1 MIRVGALARVPSL
14 IFLLAILMSAPPALS
29 QWSAAVNLGPSI
41 NTQYSE
47 LHLAIS
53 ADELLLPTA
62 REALAAMISGSPSVL
77 LEMAIG
83 NPRQISDP
91 VSTPNSPRWGRSYPS
106 MNTNS
111 SCVPLG
117 ASTNHFSTSTRPFVP
132 TSPTTLI
139 GIRQ

>member
-53 ADELLLPTA
+53 ADELSLFFASDRPGGFGGDDLWLAQRSA
-62 REALAAMISGSPSVL
+62 RNGNWEPATNLGSGFNTQFTEVGPFLSLDEHQLFFASDRPDGFGSNDFY
-77 LEMAIG
+77 MTT
-83 NPRQISDP
+83 RQ
-91 VSTPNSPRWGRSYPS
+91 
-106 MNTNS
+106 
-111 SCVPLG
+111 
-117 ASTNHFSTSTRPFVP
+117 
-132 TSPTTLI
+132 
-139 GIRQ
+139 